1 MTVVTLTTNLGYGNN
16 EIGII
21 VGEILTKAPEVKIAD
36 LTHDL
41 NGNEI
46 LDAAVIL
53 NRHSSYFPAGTVH
66 MVSII
71 NGNMKRARPIAS
83 KIGEQYFVGPDNGF
97 LTLLIR
103 DAEIKNRLMKFIH
116 INNPEFWSEEINRL
130 NNDIYNFAKV
140 SGYLAAG
147 EDLDKLGTKIVDPV
161 LLNIPL
167 PKRSKNGWTGS
178 IMHIDHFGNLESNI
192 HAQLLEGMK
201 IKRIRC
207 CSFTTDSFV
216 QTFGDASPGDLVAM
230 IDSSGVVSICQV
242 NGSAANTLN
251 CGVGETIEILCDKFV
266 PET

>member
-1 MTVVTLTTNLGYGNN
+1 MTVVSLTTNLGYGNN

-41 NGNEI
+41 KGNEI
-46 LDAAVIL
+46 IDAAVIL
-53 NRHSSYFPAGTVH
+53 SRHSSYFPAGTVH
-66 MVSII
+66 MVAVIT
-71 NGNMKRARPIAS
+71 GNVKRARPIAS
-83 KIGEQYFVGPDNGF
+83 KIGEQYYVGPDNGF
-97 LTLLIR
+97 LTLLVR
-103 DAEIKNRLMKFIH
+103 DAEIKNRPMKFIH

-140 SGYLAAG
+140 TGHLAAG

-167 PKRSKNGWTGS
+167 PIQTENGWTGS
-178 IMHIDHFGNLESNI
+178 IMHVDHFGNLEFNI
-192 HAQLLEGMK
+192 HAQFLEGMK

-207 CSFTTDSFV
+207 CFFTTDGLV

-242 NGSAANTLN
+242 NGSAAKKLN
-251 CGVGETIEILCDKFV
+251 CGAGEAIEVLCN
-266 PET
+266 